1 MEIAKDIRQELNLD
15 IEPEIIELIIRKS
28 HTTNKEKGDL
38 FEKNRREYW
47 NNRSD
52 VLDVFRDTHGKADLS
67 VVKDNGQIYLI
78 EIKRNGIL
86 HSKDVKELEELIK
99 ETPDNVEV
107 RVEYL
112 EDLGKS
118 NGHSNTTWTRLK
130 SVESIQRHKDKIN
143 EKRREQYKEENK

>member
-1 MEIAKDIRQELNLD
+1 MG
-15 IEPEIIELIIRKS
+15 KS
-28 HTTNKEKGDL
+28 NKELGEL

-47 NNRSD
+47 SNRSD
-52 VLDVFRDTHGKADLS
+52 VLDVHRDTHGKSDLA
-67 VVKDNGQIYLI
+67 VFKDNGQIYLI

-86 HSKDVKELEELIK
+86 GSKDIKELKELIQ

-112 EDLGKS
+112 EDLGKR

-130 SVESIQRHKDKIN
+130 SVESLQRHKDKIN
-143 EKRREQYKEENK
+143 KKRREQYAEEN

>member
-1 MEIAKDIRQELNLD
+1 MELAEKISESVSV
-15 IEPEIIELIIRKS
+15 EPEVVELIIRKS
-28 HTTNKEKGDL
+28 HQSNKEKGDL

-67 VVKDNGQIYLI
+67 VVKNNGQIYLI
-78 EIKRNGIL
+78 EIKKNGVL
-86 HSKDVKELEELIK
+86 AQKDIEELEELIT

-107 RVEYL
+107 RVEFL

-118 NGHSNTTWTRLK
+118 NGHTNTSYTRLK
-130 SVESIQRHKDKIN
+130 SVESIKRHKDKISSIRS
-143 EKRREQYKEENK
+143 EAE

>member
-1 MEIAKDIRQELNLD
+1 MEIAKQISQDINV
-15 IEPEIIELIIRKS
+15 EPEVVEAIIRKS
-28 HTTNKEKGDL
+28 HNTNKEKGEL

-67 VVKDNGQIYLI
+67 VIKDNGQIYLI
-78 EIKRNGIL
+78 EMKRNGIL
-86 HSKDVKELEELIK
+86 HSKDVEELKELIK

-107 RVEYL
+107 RIEYL

-118 NGHSNTTWTRLK
+118 NGHSNTTYTRLT
-130 SVESIQRHKDKIN
+130 SISAIQRHKDKIN
-143 EKRREQYKEENK
+143 SKKRKQYAEEN

>member
-1 MEIAKDIRQELNLD
+1 MGK
-15 IEPEIIELIIRKS
+15 
-28 HTTNKEKGDL
+28 TNKELGEL

-47 NNRSD
+47 SNRSD
-52 VLDVFRDTHGKADLS
+52 VLDVHRDTHGKSDLA
-67 VVKDNGQIYLI
+67 VFKDNGQIYMI

-86 HSKDVKELEELIK
+86 GSKDVEELKTLIR

-118 NGHSNTTWTRLK
+118 NGHTNTTYTRLQ
-130 SVESIQRHKDKIN
+130 SIDSIQRHKDKIN
-143 EKRREQYKEENK
+143 RKRREQYKEEN

>member
-1 MEIAKDIRQELNLD
+1 MS
-15 IEPEIIELIIRKS
+15 KS
-28 HTTNKEKGDL
+28 NKELGEL

-47 NNRSD
+47 SNRSD
-52 VLDVFRDTHGKADLS
+52 VLDVHRDTHGKSDLA
-67 VVKDNGQIYLI
+67 VFKDNGQIYLI

-86 HSKDVKELEELIK
+86 GSKDVDELKELIQ

-118 NGHSNTTWTRLK
+118 NGHSNTTYTRLK
-130 SVESIQRHKDKIN
+130 SVESIQKHKDKVN
-143 EKRREQYKEENK
+143 RKRREQYAENKK

>member
-1 MEIAKDIRQELNLD
+1 MG
-15 IEPEIIELIIRKS
+15 KS
-28 HTTNKEKGDL
+28 NKELGEL

-52 VLDVFRDTHGKADLS
+52 VLDVHRDTHGKSDLA
-67 VVKDNGQIYLI
+67 VFKDNGQIYLI

-86 HSKDVKELEELIK
+86 GSKDVAELKELIQ

-118 NGHSNTTWTRLK
+118 NGHTNTTWTRLK

-143 EKRREQYKEENK
+143 KKRREQYNNDST

>member
-1 MEIAKDIRQELNLD
+1 MG
-15 IEPEIIELIIRKS
+15 KS
-28 HTTNKEKGDL
+28 NKELGEL

-47 NNRSD
+47 SNRSD
-52 VLDVFRDTHGKADLS
+52 VLDVHRDTHGKSDLA
-67 VVKDNGQIYLI
+67 VFKDNGQIYLI

-86 HSKDVKELEELIK
+86 GSKDIKELKELIK

-130 SVESIQRHKDKIN
+130 SVESIQRHKDKVN
-143 EKRREQYKEENK
+143 KKRREQYAEKN

>member
-1 MEIAKDIRQELNLD
+1 MAK
-15 IEPEIIELIIRKS
+15 S
-28 HTTNKEKGDL
+28 NKELGEL

-47 NNRSD
+47 SNRSD
-52 VLDVFRDTHGKADLS
+52 VLDVHRDTHGKSDLA
-67 VVKDNGQIYLI
+67 VFKNNGQIYMI

-86 HSKDVKELEELIK
+86 GSKDVKELKELIR

-118 NGHSNTTWTRLK
+118 NGHTNTTYTRLK
-130 SVESIQRHKDKIN
+130 SVESIQKHKDKVN
-143 EKRREQYKEENK
+143 RKRREQYAEEN

>member
-1 MEIAKDIRQELNLD
+1 MG
-15 IEPEIIELIIRKS
+15 KS
-28 HTTNKEKGDL
+28 NKELGEL

-47 NNRSD
+47 SSRSD
-52 VLDVFRDTHGKADLS
+52 VLDVHRDTHGKSDLA
-67 VVKDNGQIYLI
+67 VFKDNGQIYLI

-86 HSKDVKELEELIK
+86 GSKDIKELKELIQ
-99 ETPDNVEV
+99 ETPENVEV

-130 SVESIQRHKDKIN
+130 SVESIQRHKDKVN
-143 EKRREQYKEENK
+143 KKRREQYAENNS

>member
-1 MEIAKDIRQELNLD
+1 MG
-15 IEPEIIELIIRKS
+15 KS
-28 HTTNKEKGDL
+28 NKELGEL

-47 NNRSD
+47 SNRSD
-52 VLDVFRDTHGKADLS
+52 VLDVHRDTHGKSDLA
-67 VVKDNGQIYLI
+67 VFKDNGQIYLI

-86 HSKDVKELEELIK
+86 GSKDVKELTELIK

-130 SVESIQRHKDKIN
+130 SVESIQRHKDKVN
-143 EKRREQYKEENK
+143 KKRREQYAEENQ

>member
-1 MEIAKDIRQELNLD
+1 VIKPMG
-15 IEPEIIELIIRKS
+15 KS
-28 HTTNKEKGDL
+28 NKELGEL

-47 NNRSD
+47 SNRSD
-52 VLDVFRDTHGKADLS
+52 VLDVHRDTHGKSDLA
-67 VVKDNGQIYLI
+67 VFKDNGQIYLI

-86 HSKDVKELEELIK
+86 GSKDVAELKELIQ
-99 ETPDNVEV
+99 ETADNVEV

-130 SVESIQRHKDKIN
+130 SVESIQRHKDKVN
-143 EKRREQYKEENK
+143 KKRREQYAERN

>member
-1 MEIAKDIRQELNLD
+1 MELAEKISQSVSV
-15 IEPEIIELIIRKS
+15 EPEVVELIIRKS
-28 HTTNKEKGDL
+28 HQSNKEKGDL

-67 VVKDNGQIYLI
+67 VVKNNGQIYLI
-78 EIKRNGIL
+78 EIKKNGVL
-86 HSKDVKELEELIK
+86 AQKDIEELEELIT

-107 RVEYL
+107 RVEFL

-118 NGHSNTTWTRLK
+118 NGHTNTSYTRLK
-130 SVESIQRHKDKIN
+130 SVESIKRHKDKISN
-143 EKRREQYKEENK
+143 IRSEAE

>member
-1 MEIAKDIRQELNLD
+1 M
-15 IEPEIIELIIRKS
+15 PEKS
-28 HTTNKEKGDL
+28 NKELGEL

-52 VLDVFRDTHGKADLS
+52 VLDVHRDTHGKTDLA
-67 VVKDNGQIYLI
+67 VFKNNGQIYVI
-78 EIKRNGIL
+78 ECKRNGIIG
-86 HSKDVKELEELIK
+86 SKDIEELEKMIK

-107 RVEYL
+107 RIEYL

-130 SVESIQRHKDKIN
+130 SVESLKRHKDKIN
-143 EKRREQYKEENK
+143 RIRRKQYNSED

>member
-1 MEIAKDIRQELNLD
+1 MG
-15 IEPEIIELIIRKS
+15 KS
-28 HTTNKEKGDL
+28 NKELGEL

-47 NNRSD
+47 SNRSD
-52 VLDVFRDTHGKADLS
+52 VIDVHRDTHGKSDLA
-67 VVKDNGQIYLI
+67 VFKDNGQIYLI
-78 EIKRNGIL
+78 EIKRNGIIG
-86 HSKDVKELEELIK
+86 SKDIKELKELIQ

-130 SVESIQRHKDKIN
+130 SVESLQRHKDKVN
-143 EKRREQYKEENK
+143 KKRREQYAEEN